1 MRIIEADIN
10 RDLHSETIFR
20 CGSFEYRLNKD
31 FLKMPENLRYTPI
44 VTGCCDAEDNIYL
57 ATRDADHPIVKVD
70 AEGRYIR
77 DFGKGLFNFIH
88 SVYVTNHGTLLCA
101 DSNLHVIWELS
112 TEGETIRHLGEIGKA
127 SDSGYD
133 GDIWRRMHREGEII
147 PMNIA
152 PVKDWAFIES
162 IKTIKRAAGPFNRP
176 TCAVETSKGNI
187 FVSDGYANCAFHKF
201 AADGTLLNTWGAPGT
216 GPGKFFVMHS
226 LWADQ
231 QDRIWIADREGNAV
245 HVYTDEGESLAYI
258 SKGMYQPSEI
268 WADDQYVYVGER
280 GGITVFNM
288 DIEVVA
294 QLGFY
299 MSPLMTHGFCGNSK
313 GDLYVMTLSNDI
325 PYSFLKLERR

>member
-201 AADGTLLNTWGAPGT
+201 ILRLISDSTRRFIYNTT
-216 GPGKFFVMHS
+216 
-226 LWADQ
+226 
-231 QDRIWIADREGNAV
+231 
-245 HVYTDEGESLAYI
+245 ESNFILMICTERNI
-258 SKGMYQPSEI
+258 SKCILNLFPLIKFKRTNNNI
-268 WADDQYVYVGER
+268 WN
-280 GGITVFNM
+280 FSM
-288 DIEVVA
+288 
-294 QLGFY
+294 
-299 MSPLMTHGFCGNSK
+299 
-313 GDLYVMTLSNDI
+313 
-325 PYSFLKLERR
+325 